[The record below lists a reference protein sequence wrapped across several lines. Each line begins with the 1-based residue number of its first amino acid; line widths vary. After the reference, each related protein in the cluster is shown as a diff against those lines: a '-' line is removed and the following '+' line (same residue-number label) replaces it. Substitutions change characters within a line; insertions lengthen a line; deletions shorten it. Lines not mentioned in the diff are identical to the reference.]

1 MRDYVIITDSTCD
14 LPQKFVDENN
24 IVVIPLQFNIDGK
37 DYRNYLDGREMT
49 NEEFY
54 NLERQGK
61 IGKTAQLTMFDITE
75 VYRSYLEKDYDI
87 LGLGFSSGLSG
98 TFNSMRLAVEEL
110 KEEFSDA
117 KINIIDTLCA
127 STGEGLFVYYAN
139 LYKKQGMSIDD
150 NTEALLKLRPH
161 LCHWFT
167 VLSLDTLRRGGR
179 VSNVAAFVADTFN
192 IKPVL
197 HVDDEGHLVAMRKVL
212 GRKRSLLALVDELE
226 KSIYKD
232 EPQMIMIS
240 HGDCLD
246 DANYVANEIKKRIDV
261 KDILINCIGPV
272 IGSHSGPGTV
282 ALFFVGNK
290 R

>member
-75 VYRSYLEKDYDI
+75 VYRSYLEKGYDI

-167 VLSLDTLRRGGR
+167 VLSLDTVVGVHPNGEDFKLDLHEKFHGPHGLIAG
-179 VSNVAAFVADTFN
+179 STGSGKSEFIITYILSMAIN
-192 IKPVL
+192 IT
-197 HVDDEGHLVAMRKVL
+197 
-212 GRKRSLLALVDELE
+212 
-226 KSIYKD
+226 
-232 EPQMIMIS
+232 
-240 HGDCLD
+240 
-246 DANYVANEIKKRIDV
+246 
-261 KDILINCIGPV
+261 ILP
-272 IGSHSGPGTV
+272 SS
-282 ALFFVGNK
+282 
-290 R
+290 